1 MALRADSEG
10 ATTTTRRRR
19 KPGNTNKSDAGTTK
33 AANFWKK
40 GKGDPNKVNPAPK
53 GYDWVPVRNNA
64 GVFVGWM
71 LTRDASEGSTGGS
84 TGGSAGGSYS
94 SSSGGSG
101 GGNAGLSSYTQA
113 YRIMFDNGSA
123 KPPSDLL
130 KRAEAGNWS
139 VAYWNMM
146 VRLND
151 KAYFKSAEAKK
162 NLSELKS
169 YWSAVLPGVKL
180 NKSFARDYLR
190 HGWSATQ
197 LQNQISQLPSFRKQ
211 YPFWKAFQQAQRVA
225 GTAKNIDPL
234 AYKQYQKGFADVW
247 KQAGGAAPQ
256 GYEKLFFKS
265 GITDEEFV
273 QNYQALAAGTP
284 SATWDVG
291 GVTEHQKKAELFN
304 GKGASQVRGLLQIA
318 LNKQAGYMQSRINP
332 FQIQT
337 EDETV
342 KLKGL

>member
-1 MALRADSEG
+1 VASHGISG
-10 ATTTTRRRR
+10 ATAQAQ
-19 KPGNTNKSDAGTTK
+19 KGTTSSS
-33 AANFWKK
+33 AFWKK
-40 GKGDPNKVNPAPK
+40 SKGDPNKVNPAPK
-53 GYDWVPVRNNA
+53 GWDWVPVRNNE
-64 GVFVGWM
+64 GVFVGYM
-71 LTRDASEGSTGGS
+71 LTRDKSEGKTGGS
-84 TGGSAGGSYS
+84 TGGS
-94 SSSGGSG
+94 SG
-101 GGNAGLSSYTQA
+101 GGGYGGSSGASAGLSAYTQA
-113 YRIMFDNGSA
+113 YRIMFDNGTA
-123 KPPSDLL
+123 KPPAALL
-130 KRAEAGNWS
+130 QKAEAGNWS

-146 VRLND
+146 VRLTD
-151 KAYFKSAEAKK
+151 KAYFKSAEARQ
-162 NLSELKS
+162 NLAELRT
-169 YWSAVLPGVKL
+169 YWGAVLPGVKL

-197 LQNQISQLPSFRKQ
+197 LQNQISQLPNFKKQ
-211 YPFWKAFQQAQRVA
+211 YPFWRVFQQAQRAA

-247 KQAGGAAPQ
+247 KQAGGVTPQ

-265 GITDEEFV
+265 GITDDEFV
-273 QNYQALAAGTP
+273 QNYQALASGTP

-291 GVTEHQKKAELFN
+291 GVTEQQKQAELFN

-318 LNKQAGYMQSRINP
+318 LNKQAGYMKSRINP